1 MNLQIESL
9 EFDLSLHIFNILFTQ
24 SSKFVWIHLDFGR
37 ANFLINSFI
46 LNHFGFEQKLF
57 LCSVEGIPNCQLHFE
72 KSEAAFSPLKNL
84 QSIKVNQRDIYY
96 HSKLNIIKTYTRLS
110 KFPLTRAQLIYDLS
124 HKKTERNLFE
134 QFLSFCSF
142 VNVWLRFTVTLMSR
156 NFFYFE
162 LYFREKFE

>member
-9 EFDLSLHIFNILFTQ
+9 EFDFSLHIFNILFTQ
-24 SSKFVWIHLDFGR
+24 SSKFVWIHLDFAR

-57 LCSVEGIPNCQLHFE
+57 LCSVEGIPNCQLHFK

-84 QSIKVNQRDIYY
+84 QSIKVKDIFY
-96 HSKLNIIKTYTRLS
+96 HSKWNITKTYPSLS

-124 HKKTERNLFE
+124 NKKAWTE
-134 QFLSFCSF
+134 SFQTIF
-142 VNVWLRFTVTLMSR
+142 VI
-156 NFFYFE
+156 
-162 LYFREKFE
+162 LYFC